1 MIPERNDIRWA
12 RSASAHVSESNAIT
26 LLPPLPAENLPAPAP
41 KRWRDHPL
49 GRRSFFS
56 RLLAGSLAVSL
67 PVMLALTI
75 GHSYLATQRIV
86 RFTSAQSEANASNAA
101 LRLADW
107 TAERQ
112 RELAQVARGIADQVD
127 NPGISEQ
134 IQGLGPVYPNFTV
147 IELVDLT
154 GRVTA
159 STNSIGGLGAAAADW
174 FATSLVKPTQQGIQR
189 SGDGL
194 SWIMTAPIIGSDRRS
209 QGVVVGS
216 LRISNLGPLLRQF
229 AGELE
234 GTGTE
239 VYLFNEQGFLLYSSN
254 WLNLT
259 DAGVMRANGTLRIRD
274 DSSAASEALAAHR
287 GSVRTRDYRGRD
299 VVAGYAPVSIL
310 GWGVISSTDASHALG
325 AVGDETRIAAL
336 LMLIGALVICGF
348 AYLFAR
354 AETGPI
360 AELALAAGLVA
371 RGDLTRRV
379 VPAGAREV
387 RDLGGAFNGMVARLE
402 GVMVELGGAA
412 RELAATTQQQ
422 TAAATQ
428 TSASMEEL
436 ARTSTSIASTIDLVA
451 EQADETRSN
460 LQQAQADFA
469 ASAERTQA
477 LTVRVAEIKSIL
489 QLMREIAD
497 QTNLL
502 ALNAAIEA
510 ARAGDAG
517 RGFAVVAD
525 EVRRLSERSK
535 ASAADI
541 ARIVEGA
548 SEESHDTL
556 LAMEKGARQMEQGL
570 AMMQQVTEASAHVQ
584 MTTQQQRSATNQVVE
599 AMEQVTVGSR
609 QIADTA
615 QQISE
620 LALDRVPAKRMG

>member
-1 MIPERNDIRWA
+1 MIEG
-12 RSASAHVSESNAIT
+12 HAIP
-26 LLPPLPAENLPAPAP
+26 LPRPLPAGISAPAP
-41 KRWRDHPL
+41 KRWRGNAF
-49 GRRSFFS
+49 GRRSFFF

-67 PVMLALTI
+67 PVMIALTI
-75 GHSYLATQRIV
+75 GHSYLATKRIGY
-86 RFTSAQSEANASNAA
+86 FTSAQAEANAYNAA

-112 RELAQVARGIADQVD
+112 RELAQVARGISDQVD
-127 NPGISEQ
+127 NPGISAQ

-147 IELVDLT
+147 IELVNLA
-154 GRVTA
+154 GKVTA
-159 STNSIGGLGAAAADW
+159 STNSIGDLGAASADW

-194 SWIMTAPIIGSDRRS
+194 SWIMTSPITGSDTQS

-229 AGELE
+229 DREL
-234 GTGTE
+234 GGPGTE
-239 VYLFNEQGFLLYSSN
+239 VYAFNAQGLLLYSSN
-254 WLNLT
+254 WRNLT
-259 DAGVMRANGTLRIRD
+259 DAGVMRANGSLRIHD
-274 DSSAASEALAAHR
+274 DSFSANRALAGHG
-287 GSVRTRDYRGRD
+287 GSARSRDYRGRD

-310 GWGVISSTDASHALG
+310 GWGVISATDASQALG

-336 LMLIGALVICGF
+336 LMLIGVLVISAF
-348 AYLFAR
+348 AFLFTR

-360 AELALAAGLVA
+360 SELARAAGLVA
-371 RGDLTRRV
+371 RGDLSRRV
-379 VPAGAREV
+379 VPTGAREV
-387 RDLGGAFNGMVARLE
+387 HDLGEAFNGMVARLE

-422 TAAATQ
+422 TAAATE

-436 ARTSTSIASTIDLVA
+436 ARTSTSIATTIDLVA
-451 EQADETRSN
+451 VQADETRSN
-460 LQQAQADFA
+460 LQQAQTDFA
-469 ASAERTQA
+469 ASGERTKA
-477 LTVRVAEIKSIL
+477 LTVRVAEIRSIL

-584 MTTQQQRSATNQVVE
+584 MTTQQQRSATEQVVE
-599 AMEQVTVGSR
+599 AMEQVTIGSR

-615 QQISE
+615 QHISD
-620 LALDRVPAKRMG
+620 LALDHASAEANGLT